1 MHLKEVDL
9 LDVLQNIHFP
19 NFVSLLVCDMK
30 HCTQWTENIRID
42 SNCHK
47 GYKHANPTSRILIAN
62 MKN

>member
-9 LDVLQNIHFP
+9 LDVLQNFHFP

-47 GYKHANPTSRILIAN
+47 GYNHAKPS
-62 MKN
+62 K